1 MRKLLLITT
10 ALISSPAWAGPKPP
24 DVAAYDPQP
33 ATYPSGYVTQPTI
46 GDGSN
51 AHGGTPPAFA
61 TMPADIPTPARTTYL
76 EGGASWCGGD
86 NTNPNR
92 CGAPSWREAQ
102 PKMRLSIPSFK
113 MLCDDPVR
121 NYSQP
126 GQSHCHQWYGNEGAN
141 AYSTYE
147 SLRTRSKSTSTP
159 LNATAYWFPP
169 LCKTNTFGTGITYCV
184 RSDWITV
191 YYAADTQADIAQL
204 VRIPRGLRYVAGT
217 HMDDPDD
224 DYATAEIAA
233 ANAQSGTAGRY
244 AYVGNGFIGWQCVNN
259 GVVINVDNDIGGAN
273 VYPAL
278 TKPDG
283 TSDPWGGRCKG
294 KSEPGISDGQ
304 LIANIHAQQ
313 CWDGVNLWSTDG
325 YKHMRNAVSD
335 TTNGHLVCP
344 NGWYKI
350 PKLELK
356 FFFTFHTTG
365 EWTGYR
371 LTSDDMAEMAAGHD
385 ILNGAS
391 FHADWFGAWDDAT
404 FVSWQEFCLGVG
416 QAEAFECN
424 DNTIDAT
431 HRLPS
436 ISFTQYGTSSAGVM
450 FKLPTQ
456 HQGPAT
462 VHTHRST
469 NELDDD
475 ETVVC
480 LEGDSITI
488 AGGSTGMYGPYF
500 AAQHP
505 NVTTHVLGVGGSALD
520 TLFGRRDDLLALNC
534 DIVTVFV
541 GTNDIGGETTA
552 QAWVDRMLAYV
563 APIKARGSKVFIAT
577 PIPKYVAGNPTYTA
591 NHNALKTQIATLLRE
606 QAGHAFYGVIDFEAD
621 PIMGPAAAALDTDL
635 YSDGTHPTERGGGVG
650 GHDYLYTIF
659 NAAIEPV
666 LE

>member
-1 MRKLLLITT
+1 MKKLLF
-10 ALISSPAWAGPKPP
+10 ALALLASPAWAGPKPA
-24 DVAAYDPQP
+24 DVAEYDEQP
-33 ATYPSGYVTQPTI
+33 VSYPSGYVTAPTL

-51 AHGGTPPAFA
+51 SHGGTPPAFA
-61 TMPADIPTPARTTYL
+61 TMPDDIPTPARTTYL
-76 EGGASWCGGD
+76 EGGASYCGGGVGAA
-86 NTNPNR
+86 TR
-92 CGAPSWREAQ
+92 CGAPGWREAQ
-102 PKMRLSIPSFK
+102 PKFRLSIPAFK

-126 GQSHCHQWYGNEGAN
+126 GQSHCHQWYGNKGAN
-141 AYSTYE
+141 AYSTYN
-147 SLRTRSKSTSTP
+147 SLRTRSDSTSTP

-169 LCKTNTFGTGITYCV
+169 LCKANTFGDGKTYCV

-294 KSEPGISDGQ
+294 KDEPGISDGQ

-325 YKHMRNAVSD
+325 YSHMRNAVSD

-371 LTSDDMAEMAAGHD
+371 LTSDDMAATAAGHAM
-385 ILNGAS
+385 LNGSS
-391 FHADWFGAWDDAT
+391 FHADWFGGWDDET
-404 FVSWQEFCLGVG
+404 FTTWQEFCLGVG

-450 FKLPTQ
+450 FRLPTQ

-488 AGGSTGMYGPYF
+488 EGGSTGMYGPYF

-505 NVTTHVLGVGGSALD
+505 NVTTHVLGVGGSSLD
-520 TLFGRRDDLLALNC
+520 ALFGRRDELQAC

-541 GTNDIGGETTA
+541 GTNDIGGESTA

-591 NHNALKTQIATLLRE
+591 NHNALKAEIATLLRE

-621 PIMGPAAAALDTDL
+621 PIMGPAAAAQDTDL

>member
-1 MRKLLLITT
+1 MKKLLF
-10 ALISSPAWAGPKPP
+10 ALALLASPALAGPKPA
-24 DVAAYDPQP
+24 DVAEYDEQP
-33 ATYPSGYVTQPTI
+33 VSYPSGYVTAPTL

-51 AHGGTPPAFA
+51 SHGGTPPAFA
-61 TMPADIPTPARTTYL
+61 TMPDDIPTPARTTYL
-76 EGGASWCGGD
+76 ETGASYCGGGVGAA
-86 NTNPNR
+86 TR
-92 CGAPSWREAQ
+92 CGAPGWREAQ
-102 PKMRLSIPSFK
+102 PKFRLSIPAFK

-126 GQSHCHQWYGNEGAN
+126 GQSHCHQWYGNKGAN
-141 AYSTYE
+141 AYSTYN
-147 SLRTRSKSTSTP
+147 SLRTRSDSTSTP

-169 LCKTNTFGTGITYCV
+169 LCKANTFGDGKTYCV

-371 LTSDDMAEMAAGHD
+371 LTSDDMAATAAGHAM
-385 ILNGAS
+385 LNGSS
-391 FHADWFGAWDDAT
+391 FHADWFGGWDDET
-404 FVSWQEFCLGVG
+404 FTTWQEFCLGVG

-436 ISFTQYGTSSAGVM
+436 ISFTQYGTSSANVM

-462 VHTHRST
+462 VHTHRSA

-505 NVTTHVLGVGGSALD
+505 NVTTHVLGVGGSALN

-563 APIKARGSKVFIAT
+563 APIKARGSKVFVAT
-577 PIPKYVAGNPTYTA
+577 PIPKYVAGNTSYTN
-591 NHNALKTQIATLLRE
+591 NHNTLKAEIATLLRE

-621 PIMGPAAAALDTDL
+621 PIMGPAAAAQDTDL

-659 NAAIEPV
+659 NAAVEPV

>member
-1 MRKLLLITT
+1 MKKLLFVL
-10 ALISSPAWAGPKPP
+10 ALLASPAWAGPKPA
-24 DVAAYDPQP
+24 DVAEYDEQP
-33 ATYPSGYVTQPTI
+33 VSYPSGYVTAPTL

-51 AHGGTPPAFA
+51 SHGGTPPAFA

-76 EGGASWCGGD
+76 ETGASYCGGD
-86 NTNPNR
+86 AEAPNY
-92 CGAPSWREAQ
+92 CGSPGAWREAQ
-102 PKMRLSIPSFK
+102 PKFRLSIPAFK

-169 LCKTNTFGTGITYCV
+169 LCKANTFGTGITYCV

-233 ANAQSGTAGRY
+233 ANAQPGTTDRY

-294 KSEPGISDGQ
+294 KDEPGISDGQ

-325 YKHMRNAVSD
+325 YSHMRNAVSD

-344 NGWYKI
+344 NGWYKL

-371 LTSDDMAEMAAGHD
+371 LTSDDMAATAAGHAM
-385 ILNGAS
+385 LNGSS
-391 FHADWFGAWDDAT
+391 FHADWFGGWDDET
-404 FVSWQEFCLGVG
+404 FTTWQEFCLGVG

-436 ISFTQYGTSSAGVM
+436 ISFTQYGTDSADVM
-450 FKLPTQ
+450 FRLPTQ

-475 ETVVC
+475 TTVLC
-480 LEGDSITI
+480 IEGDSLSTDYVGYYAGYYEAQHPSITTHNL
-488 AGGSTGMYGPYF
+488 AVGGSTIATM
-500 AAQHP
+500 AA
-505 NVTTHVLGVGGSALD
+505 
-520 TLFGRRDDLLALNC
+520 RRDDLQALNC
-534 DIVTVFV
+534 DVATVLI
-541 GTNDIGGETTA
+541 GANDLGGETTA
-552 QAWVDRMLAYV
+552 QDYVDKILAYV
-563 APIKARGSKVFIAT
+563 EPIRERGTKVFVAT
-577 PIPKYVAGNPTYTA
+577 PLPIYVAGNSTYTN
-591 NHNALKTQIATLLRE
+591 NHNTLKSQVATLLRA
-606 QAGHAFYGVIDFEAD
+606 QAGHAFYGIIDFEASAT
-621 PIMGPAAAALDTDL
+621 MGPSAAAQNTGL
-635 YSDGTHPTERGGGVG
+635 YSDGVHPTERSGGTA
-650 GHDYLYTIF
+650 GHDYLYTIY
-659 NAAIEPV
+659 NAALSAVIP
-666 LE
+666 